1 MVSSVIIKLN
11 LSKEFNLDALMFQFV
26 AWSLERNI
34 NLHTSEEILILASY
48 VLQIWIWY
56 GITFPDRLSPSKNK
70 NSLSFF
76 PSSVLTSAVL
86 LVAAPSRIM
95 SISALCPKPKKL

>member
-1 MVSSVIIKLN
+1 MIPSVIIKLN
-11 LSKEFNLDALMFQFV
+11 LSKEFYLDALMFQFV
-26 AWSLERNI
+26 AWSLECNI
-34 NLHTSEEILILASY
+34 NL
-48 VLQIWIWY
+48 QIEAIIKICALKICNRH
-56 GITFPDRLSPSKNK
+56 GFTFPDRLSPSKNK

-95 SISALCPKPKKL
+95 SISALCPNPKKL